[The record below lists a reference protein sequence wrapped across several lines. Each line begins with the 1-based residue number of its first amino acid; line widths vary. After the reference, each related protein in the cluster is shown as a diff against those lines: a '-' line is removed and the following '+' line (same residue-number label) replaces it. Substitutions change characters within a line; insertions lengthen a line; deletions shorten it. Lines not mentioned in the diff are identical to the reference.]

1 MSSPGTSIGLA
12 QRLGTTLRK
21 APTRALVAVDRA
33 LVGLALLL
41 LGTYK
46 KVISPLLPP
55 SCRFMPSC
63 SEYSVDA
70 YRAHGFVRGT
80 WLTLRRLLRCQPLC
94 AGGHDPVPGRH
105 A

>member
-1 MSSPGTSIGLA
+1 MSSPATSRGLSP
-12 QRLGTTLRK
+12 LLLKGPKL
-21 APTRALVAVDRA
+21 ALAAVDRV

-41 LGTYK
+41 LGTYR

-55 SCRFMPSC
+55 SCRFVPSC
-63 SEYSVDA
+63 SEYSVGA

-80 WLTLRRLLRCQPLC
+80 WLTLRRLVRCQPLC